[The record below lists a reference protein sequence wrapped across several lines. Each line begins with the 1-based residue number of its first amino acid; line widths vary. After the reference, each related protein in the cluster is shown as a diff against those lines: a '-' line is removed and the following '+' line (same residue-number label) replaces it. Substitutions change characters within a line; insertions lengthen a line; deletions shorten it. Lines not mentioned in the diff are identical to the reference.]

1 MAKKDKISGEVQAAP
16 VVETPATQAAPEA
29 AAKSPVG
36 QRGLKGVPLT
46 AKITLIAATN
56 PKRPGCAA
64 EKRFALYETGKTV
77 EAFLNEGGTTPDLV
91 YDASHGFI
99 SVEGYTPKKMFT
111 PKAKAEPKPKKEKAA
126 KEVKGETV
134 STAQVEAE
142 TQSETVE

>member
-1 MAKKDKISGEVQAAP
+1 MAKKDKISGETKAEVQAAP
-16 VVETPATQAAPEA
+16 EVPATQEAP
-29 AAKSPVG
+29 AKSPVG

-46 AKITLIAATN
+46 AKITLLAATN

-77 EAFLNEGGTTPDLV
+77 ETFLNEGGTTPDLV
-91 YDASHGFI
+91 YDAAHGFI

-111 PKAKAEPKPKKEKAA
+111 PKAKAEPKPKKEKVA
-126 KEVKGETV
+126 KEVKGESV

-142 TQSETVE
+142 VQAETVE